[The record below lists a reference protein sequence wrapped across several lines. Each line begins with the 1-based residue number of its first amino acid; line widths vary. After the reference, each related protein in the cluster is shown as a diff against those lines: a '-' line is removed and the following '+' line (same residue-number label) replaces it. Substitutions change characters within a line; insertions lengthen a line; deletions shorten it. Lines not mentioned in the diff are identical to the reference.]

1 MRNRTNK
8 NTNSSP
14 ATSPLTRLQNHGGR
28 FITLNT
34 QTKKDGRQSYC
45 AKILSISNSY
55 VTFLDVNS
63 KVTRK
68 VSTASLV

>member
-1 MRNRTNK
+1 MRNRANK
-8 NTNSSP
+8 NQNVTN
-14 ATSPLTRLQNHGGR
+14 SPLTRIQNHGGR

-34 QTKKDGRQSYC
+34 ETKKAGRQSYC

-63 KVTRK
+63 KETRK